1 MQIGLPAFLQTVSVT
16 PIVIYLTCVLLMEH
30 LVEFDILLSPTNVIV
45 DIFLYAYIA
54 CAFKIL
60 KIVKSATFASLRI
73 FTLSF
78 ANL

>member
-1 MQIGLPAFLQTVSVT
+1 
-16 PIVIYLTCVLLMEH
+16 MEH